1 MEGYNGLITLHLYL
15 PGGKDSSHSVAGMV
29 NLLTIP
35 HSTEFSGWE
44 MQVHPDSPLRSGFAG

>member
-29 NLLTIP
+29 NLLTILP
-35 HSTEFSGWE
+35 E
-44 MQVHPDSPLRSGFAG
+44 P